1 MNYEQFEK
9 LITNCEKLHNDFSE
23 LFSMGFDF
31 LEGKY
36 TLETYFDHI
45 VDVALSSNYNEEGV
59 DWVIWFMYE
68 SDFGKKDWGK
78 LRSLSSDSFTG
89 DEYGAR
95 DKDGNPICY
104 DIKSL
109 WEYIQQYKLK

>member
-1 MNYEQFEK
+1 MTYEQFEK

-23 LFSMGFDF
+23 LYSMGFNF

-36 TLETYFDHI
+36 TLEDYFDHI

-59 DWVIWFMYE
+59 DWINWFMFE
-68 SDFGKKDWGK
+68 SDFGKKDWSK
-78 LRSLSSDSFTG
+78 SKSLNNEPSSNDK
-89 DEYGAR
+89 YGAR

-109 WEYIQQYKLK
+109 WEEIQQYKLK